1 MPNTKLK
8 KGLIVDQTSV
18 WSNALPRQDSK
29 AQGQMV
35 NLTAR
40 SGLSSDLA
48 KLLIPADGAP

>member
-1 MPNTKLK
+1 MPDTKLK

-35 NLTAR
+35 KLTAR
-40 SGLSSDLA
+40 SGLSGDLA
-48 KLLIPADGAP
+48 RRLIPTDGVP